1 MPRTTLERLERIV
14 DQSFAAKGSYKELLS
29 KPEAPPQ
36 PAAGGFTRAAAWG
49 ILVLLLTVPLF
60 AVFGSGPNLAWILWA
75 IISGW
80 AALDSR
86 NIGAALS
93 SPKRPVIA
101 GRMIVLGMAVF
112 NLFTA
117 LYAIFVPFVGHP

>member
-1 MPRTTLERLERIV
+1 MPHTTLERLERIV
-14 DQSFAAKGSYKELLS
+14 DESFAAKVGYKQLLS
-29 KPEAPPQ
+29 KPEPAPN
-36 PAAGGFTRAAAWG
+36 AGGVTRAAAWG
-49 ILVLLLTVPLF
+49 ILILLLTVPIF
-60 AVFGSGPNLAWILWA
+60 AVFTSGINPAWILWA

-101 GRMIVLGMAVF
+101 GRMVVLSMAAF

-117 LYAIFVPFVGHP
+117 LYAILVPFVGHP